1 MTNLPSTKSTAR
13 EIAWSYWLAEI
24 ERDVDKVMAHY
35 HPDAVFIH
43 NGNRLQGH
51 EQIKTFYED
60 SCSRFPK
67 LEVEIVGENGSGPVT
82 ALEWKAAVTDK
93 SGSRVQFVGVNLV
106 TITEGKFREVRA
118 YFDTS
123 ALP

>member
-1 MTNLPSTKSTAR
+1 VTGLPSTKATAR

-24 ERDVDKVMAHY
+24 ERDVDKVIAHY

-51 EQIKTFYED
+51 DQIRTFYED

-67 LEVEIVGENGSGPVT
+67 LEVEIVGENDLGPVS

-106 TITEGKFREVRA
+106 TTSEGKFRKVSA

-123 ALP
+123 TLP